1 MVGQKNMEDS
11 QGSASSM
18 ENDGGEV
25 PLFNNSLLN
34 TRDFSQEDYS
44 TLAEPE
50 KTKPWPLLRQS
61 MIMVIILSF
70 AYVVV
75 FILAVVNNSLV
86 VAAINRN
93 PQLKTVTNIFVANL
107 AVADILVSMMVLPIT
122 LLSNLF
128 EGKIK
133 CDHYKNNG
141 IKIWGLGVI
150 HCL

>member
-1 MVGQKNMEDS
+1 MEDG
-11 QGSASSM
+11 QGSASSSM

-25 PLFNNSLLN
+25 ALFNNSLLN

-44 TLAEPE
+44 ILAEPE

-107 AVADILVSMMVLPIT
+107 AVADILVSVMVLPIT

-128 EGKIK
+128 EGKSSRSIY
-133 CDHYKNNG
+133 HNNYY
-141 IKIWGLGVI
+141 VI
-150 HCL
+150 TVPF